1 MDVVFIQTQ
10 FSGDLE
16 IGEVQ
21 SHEIQ
26 AQDPDP
32 QRLMMAG
39 QDCPAQVIEA
49 TTASFATVALTV
61 VLSIIVAIANHRMAR
76 TARTFDAVG
85 PTILTDQLKAL
96 PVVNKGGEVDQL
108 WDSHGDTESVDN

>member
-1 MDVVFIQTQ
+1 MNVVFIQTQ
-10 FSGDLE
+10 FPGDLE

-39 QDCPAQVIEA
+39 QDCPGQVIEA
-49 TTASFATVALTV
+49 TAAAFATVSLAVALFV
-61 VLSIIVAIANHRMAR
+61 IMAIANY
-76 TARTFDAVG
+76 
-85 PTILTDQLKAL
+85 
-96 PVVNKGGEVDQL
+96 
-108 WDSHGDTESVDN
+108 